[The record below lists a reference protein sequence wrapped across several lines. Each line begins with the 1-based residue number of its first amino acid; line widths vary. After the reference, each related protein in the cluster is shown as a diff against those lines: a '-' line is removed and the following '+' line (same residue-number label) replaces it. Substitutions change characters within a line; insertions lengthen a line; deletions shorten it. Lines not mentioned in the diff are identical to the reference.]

1 MCHVPIS
8 MKEILKCYFTCTFV
22 MSSRKLINPFFL
34 SNISSE
40 ISRLRRRI
48 EELKLLEKRERE
60 LEELV
65 QQLHGNEYRF
75 YLVTYMMCFK
85 EKKTAN
91 VVCFFYISPL
101 YYFEHYNIPM

>member
-1 MCHVPIS
+1 
-8 MKEILKCYFTCTFV
+8 

-34 SNISSE
+34 SDISSE

-75 YLVTYMMCFK
+75 YLVTYMICFK
-85 EKKTAN
+85 EKKTAMLFG
-91 VVCFFYISPL
+91 FFLYITL
-101 YYFEHYNIPM
+101 VLFRAL

>member
-1 MCHVPIS
+1 
-8 MKEILKCYFTCTFV
+8 

-34 SNISSE
+34 SDISSE

-75 YLVTYMMCFK
+75 YLVTYMICFK
-85 EKKTAN
+85 EKKTAMLF
-91 VVCFFYISPL
+91 VFFFYISPL

>member
-1 MCHVPIS
+1 
-8 MKEILKCYFTCTFV
+8 

-85 EKKTAN
+85 EKKTAMLFG
-91 VVCFFYISPL
+91 FFYIYISPL